1 MTRLSNS
8 ISLVGFF
15 VPLLLLAGSASAG
28 FDDFAV
34 PFGFSDDFYLE
45 NGVDPSSVTN
55 RLGTPDSLF
64 PAFPEESGSADHSD
78 FRNFFVIPATS
89 HSGDSV
95 FFHIMAALDASAFT
109 DDNAGD
115 EAFETAEE
123 ASLWVFPIAVIDPV
137 NTPLPWPFRQE
148 SVMDLRHGYF
158 SNNPLGL
165 WVLKFGLYTDKAVKQ
180 RDSNKILRRLGRKN
194 GVSPA
199 DGLPFIRTRSDI
211 RKLVKKGLLDIVTRP
226 LTGGLPRYSVCP
238 TYKDPRDGAI
248 RPDNIPLPGSGP
260 SFVEEILSLRSTG
273 DWPNP

>member
-1 MTRLSNS
+1 MTRLGNS

-15 VPLLLLAGSASAG
+15 VLLLLLTGSASAG
-28 FDDFAV
+28 YDDFAV
-34 PFGFSDDFYLE
+34 PFDFSDDFYLE
-45 NGVDPSSVTN
+45 NGVDPSSIAD
-55 RLGTPDSLF
+55 RLGTLDSLF
-64 PAFPEESGSADHSD
+64 PAFPVESGSADRSD
-78 FRNFFVIPATS
+78 FRNFIVIPATS

-95 FFHIMAALDASAFT
+95 FFHIMGALDASGFT
-109 DDNAGD
+109 DDKAGD

-165 WVLKFGLYTDKAVKQ
+165 WVLKFGIYTDKAVQ
-180 RDSNKILRRLGRKN
+180 GRDSNKLLRKLARKN
-194 GVSPA
+194 GVSEA
-199 DGLPFIRTRSDI
+199 DGLPFIRTRSEI

-226 LTGGLPRYSVCP
+226 LTGGLPRYSICP

-248 RPDNIPLPGSGP
+248 RTDNFPLPGSGAE
-260 SFVEEILSLRSTG
+260 FVEEIESLQTTG
-273 DWPNP
+273 DWPDS